1 MIRNGI
7 LALVGLMF
15 IAATCEKPVD
25 INIADPGPKLVL
37 ICNFTDD
44 NFFKVQISKAQAAL
58 SSNVATEYIGNAT
71 VEIWQ
76 GNQLKVTLLQ
86 VNPPNGDPPYYTNN
100 QFQPQVG
107 VEYTIKAK
115 VDGFPLVQA
124 KNSIPAPV
132 PILEQSVRDL
142 KITTTTK
149 PGENTYS
156 YNVVMRFLDPID
168 QENYYHLNFYQKINN
183 YKVVSG
189 DTVITSTDVKT
200 LALSPD
206 ASNNFQ
212 VASFNGGLLLED
224 KPFNGR
230 GVSLTFP
237 VSILID
243 TRQAMLGNLD
253 IELRS
258 VSKEYYLYFSS
269 ISRQQSN
276 PNVPYAEPVILF
288 NNIQNGQGI
297 FAGFSKSKTSL
308 VIGR

>member
-37 ICNFTDD
+37 ICNFTED
-44 NFFKVQISKAQAAL
+44 NFFKVQISKTQAAL
-58 SSNVATEYIGNAT
+58 SSNTVTEYIGNAT

-76 GNQLKVTLLQ
+76 GNQLKETLSLVT
-86 VNPPNGDPPYYTNN
+86 PPNGDPPYYTSSR
-100 QFQPQVG
+100 FQPQIG
-107 VEYTIKAK
+107 IEYTIKAK
-115 VDGFPLVQA
+115 ADGFPLVQA
-124 KNSIPAPV
+124 MNSIPAPV
-132 PILEQSVRDL
+132 PIVEQSVRDL
-142 KITTTTK
+142 QIIPTSKT
-149 PGENTYS
+149 GENN
-156 YNVVMRFLDPID
+156 YNYTVVLRFLDPMD

-183 YKVVSG
+183 YKVVLG
-189 DTVITSTDVKT
+189 DTIISSTDVKT

-230 GVSLTFP
+230 GVTLTFP
-237 VSILID
+237 VSITVD
-243 TRQAMLGNLD
+243 TKQAILGNLD

-258 VSKEYYLYFSS
+258 VSKEYYLYLSS

-288 NNIQNGQGI
+288 NNIKNGQGI